1 MSEKEKQIMNTIIE
15 GLPKMSEFEK
25 GYVLGIVEGKV
36 SEKEQKKDGGQKE
49 KMSNLQIFSNP
60 ESGNARRQYGNLF
73 PG

>member
-36 SEKEQKKDGGQKE
+36 SEKEQKKTERGKNEQLN
-49 KMSNLQIFSNP
+49 SI
-60 ESGNARRQYGNLF
+60 
-73 PG
+73 